1 MPANTNKDLWK
12 IIIGGTIGNLTE
24 WYNFLLYGYLATVLS
39 QVFFPLKNTLTS
51 LTLTFTLFAISFL
64 VRPIGGILFGWI
76 GDRFGRKR
84 ALLSSLILMGVP
96 TLIIGCLPGYA
107 QWGWLSS
114 VLLCLC
120 RVCQGLSTGGE
131 HTGSAVYMDEYA
143 PSGQRGLWVSSVP
156 ASAALGLLIS
166 SLISLMLIHSF
177 SPDVLLSW
185 GWRVGYWLGAG
196 MSGVSIVFRLMMPE
210 TPSYQKIIKSHQN
223 EHYNLIDLF
232 KQARYLKSMM
242 FVFML
247 ASSWGIIYQ
256 LLYVWMPTYLTQ
268 MLHYQAQLALLMNS
282 IFLFVFLCLILYF
295 GYVADR
301 VSRQKL
307 LIISSVATIIF
318 AYPAFILLSS
328 QSLYQA
334 MIAMAVLTVIFSI
347 YIPSALVL
355 MVEAFDAKLR
365 YTGLSFS
372 FNMGLAL
379 FGGTCPLVATGLMT
393 YTGSNLAPA
402 AYMVFAGLIALL
414 AISISRRGRR
424 H

>member
-1 MPANTNKDLWK
+1 MEATANKNLWK

-39 QVFFPLKNTLTS
+39 QVFFPLKNALTS

-84 ALLSSLILMGVP
+84 ALLTSLILMGVP

-107 QWGWLSS
+107 QWGLLSS
-114 VLLCLC
+114 ILLCLC
-120 RVCQGLSTGGE
+120 RICQGLSTGGE

-143 PSGQRGLWVSSVP
+143 PSNQRGLWVSTVP

-166 SLISLMLIHSF
+166 SLISLLLIHSF
-177 SPDVLLSW
+177 TPEALLSW
-185 GWRVGYWLGAG
+185 GWRVGYWLGAC

-210 TPSYQKIIKSHQN
+210 TPSYQKIINHHQN
-223 EHYNLIDLF
+223 ERYALSNLF
-232 KQARYLKSMM
+232 KKTRHLKSMA
-242 FVFML
+242 FVFLL

-268 MLHYQAQLALLMNS
+268 MLHYQTQSALLINT
-282 IFLFVFLCLILYF
+282 IFLFIFLCLILCF
-295 GYVADR
+295 GYLADR

-307 LIISSVATIIF
+307 LMVSSTSIMVF

-334 MIAMAVLTVIFSI
+334 MIAMALLTLMFSI
-347 YIPSALVL
+347 YIPSALVS
-355 MVEAFDAKLR
+355 MVEAFDTELR

-379 FGGTCPLVATGLMT
+379 FGGTCPLIATWLIT
-393 YTGSNLAPA
+393 HTQTNLAPA
-402 AYMVFAGLIALL
+402 AYMAFAGLMALL
-414 AISISRRGRR
+414 TTFSRFL
-424 H
+424 

>member
-1 MPANTNKDLWK
+1 MQATPHKNLWK

-39 QVFFPLKNTLTS
+39 QVFFPLKNALTS

-84 ALLSSLILMGVP
+84 ALLTSLILMGVP

-107 QWGWLSS
+107 QWGLLSS
-114 VLLCLC
+114 ILLCLC
-120 RVCQGLSTGGE
+120 RICQGLSTGGE

-143 PSGQRGLWVSSVP
+143 PSHQRGLWVSTVP

-166 SLISLMLIHSF
+166 SLISLLLIHSF
-177 SPDVLLSW
+177 TPEALLSW
-185 GWRVGYWLGAG
+185 GWRVGYWLGAC
-196 MSGVSIVFRLMMPE
+196 MSAVSIVFRLMMPE
-210 TPSYQKIIKSHQN
+210 TPSYQKIINHHQN
-223 EHYNLIDLF
+223 ERYALSNLF
-232 KQARYLKSMM
+232 KQTRHLKSML
-242 FVFML
+242 FVFLL
-247 ASSWGIIYQ
+247 ASSWGIVYQ

-268 MLHYQAQLALLMNS
+268 MLHYQTQSALLINT
-282 IFLFVFLCLILYF
+282 IFLFIFLCFILYF
-295 GYVADR
+295 GHVADR

-307 LIISSVATIIF
+307 LMISSASITVF

-328 QSLYQA
+328 QSVYQA
-334 MIAMAVLTVIFSI
+334 MIAMALLTLMFSL
-347 YIPSALVL
+347 YIPSALVS
-355 MVEAFDAKLR
+355 MVEAFDTELR

-379 FGGTCPLVATGLMT
+379 FGGTCPLIATWLIT
-393 YTGSNLAPA
+393 HTQTNLAPA
-402 AYMVFAGLIALL
+402 AYMAFAGLAACLTTYL
-414 AISISRRGRR
+414 CVNK
-424 H
+424 